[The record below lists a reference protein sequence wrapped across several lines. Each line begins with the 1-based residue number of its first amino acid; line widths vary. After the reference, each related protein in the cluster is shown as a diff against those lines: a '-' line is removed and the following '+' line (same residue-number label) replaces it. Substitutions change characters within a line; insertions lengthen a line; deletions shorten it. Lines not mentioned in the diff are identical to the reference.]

1 MESILLNIAPELII
15 LAGTILIALAGWGI
29 MLLRKKVNAEMPE
42 HTLSAANSALD
53 LVDHAIDAI
62 VGNLSQTVAKQ
73 IKAASKDG
81 HLPKAK
87 RAELKLKAM
96 NEAKALILTEVKNIA
111 QTGIASLDEYV
122 SKGIEARVIANKTGP
137 LK

>member
-1 MESILLNIAPELII
+1 MESILLAIAPELIALLGAVMAG
-15 LAGTILIALAGWGI
+15 LATWGI

-87 RAELKLKAM
+87 RVELKLKAM
-96 NEAKALILTEVKNIA
+96 NEAKALILTEVRNIA

-122 SKGIEARVIANKTGP
+122 AKRIEERVIANKTGP